1 MIRRVHVREGLYIL
15 PKDKEVGLI
24 DRVPK
29 VLLSAGMI
37 QKGRSGVGR
46 YVVELANRI
55 ALIEGIDLHIA
66 GLDEDRKLF
75 TKIEDTHWVSIPSTY
90 SSGVKNLFWH
100 QWKLPEILKNG
111 NFDVLHIPSYRRI
124 VAFCSVIQIV
134 TIHDCAPFRLRDKY
148 GALRGIFGR
157 HLVPWMTRRCDRVLT
172 VSDFTRKDLVQF
184 FKLTE
189 ADVQVVYNGLNHKL
203 YRQYSKETVN
213 AFRDKQGLDE
223 PFFLFVSR
231 LEHPGKNH
239 VRLIDAY
246 EAFRERTGSEHR
258 LVLAGS
264 PWHGA
269 EVIEAR
275 VRNSPYAKDIRMPGF
290 VEESDL
296 PLWYSSADALVFP
309 SLIEGFGLPV
319 VEALACGLRVATSDR
334 GSLPEVG
341 GDAAIYFD
349 PEKPEAIADALVE
362 ISSET
367 TSERKKRIE
376 KGLSHAAKFDWDKAA
391 LATCQSYIGF
401 YP

>member
-1 MIRRVHVREGLYIL
+1 MTN
-15 PKDKEVGLI
+15 
-24 DRVPK
+24 RVPK

-37 QKGRSGVGR
+37 QRGKSGVGR

-55 ALIEGIDLHIA
+55 ALIESVDLHLA
-66 GLDEDRKLF
+66 GLDEDRSLF
-75 TKIEDTHWVSIPSTY
+75 SEVKDSHWISIPKAY
-90 SSGVKNLFWH
+90 SSGVKNLIWH
-100 QWKLPEILKNG
+100 QRKLPGILKG
-111 NFDVLHIPSYRRI
+111 RGVDVLHVPSYRRI
-124 VAFCSVIQIV
+124 VAFCPVVQIA
-134 TIHDCAPFRLRDKY
+134 TIHDCAPFRLREKY

-157 HLVPWMTRRCDRVLT
+157 QLAPWMARRCDRVIA
-172 VSDFTRKDLVQF
+172 VSDFTQKDLRQF
-184 FKLTE
+184 FKVPE
-189 ADVQVVYNGLNHKL
+189 AKMQVIYNGLNHGL
-203 YRQYSKETVN
+203 YRQYPEHEVN
-213 AFRDKQGLDE
+213 AFRDKHGLDK

-239 VRLIDAY
+239 IRLIEAY
-246 EAFRERTGSEHR
+246 ETFRKHSDSRHQ
-258 LVLAGS
+258 LILAGA

-275 VRNSPYAKDIRMPGF
+275 IQGSPYAKDILTPGF

-319 VEALACGLRVATSDR
+319 VEALACGLHVATSDR

-349 PEKPEAIADALVE
+349 PENPEAISEALVKI
-362 ISSET
+362 ISESE
-367 TSERKKRIE
+367 SEQQERIK

-391 LATCQSYIGF
+391 LATCQSYVSAVE
-401 YP
+401 

>member
-1 MIRRVHVREGLYIL
+1 MTNRA
-15 PKDKEVGLI
+15 
-24 DRVPK
+24 PK

-37 QKGRSGVGR
+37 QAGRSGVGR

-55 ALIEGIDLHIA
+55 ALIDSVDMHVA
-66 GLDEDRKLF
+66 GLDEDRDLF
-75 TKIEDTHWVSIPSTY
+75 SAVKDSHWISIPSAY
-90 SSGVKNLFWH
+90 GNGVKNLIWH
-100 QWKLPEILKNG
+100 QWKLPGILKDG
-111 NFDVLHIPSYRRI
+111 EFDMLHVPSYRRI
-124 VAFCSVIQIV
+124 VAFCPVVQV
-134 TIHDCAPFRLRDKY
+134 ATIHDCAPFRLRDKY
-148 GALRGIFGR
+148 GVLRGLFGR
-157 HLVPWMTRRCDRVLT
+157 HLVPWMARRCNRVLA
-172 VSDFTRKDLVQF
+172 VSEFTKKDLVQF

-189 ADVQVVYNGLNHKL
+189 GNVQVVYNGLNHKL
-203 YRQYSKETVN
+203 YRQYSKEAVN
-213 AFRDKQGLDE
+213 EFRAKQGLDG

-334 GSLPEVG
+334 GSLKEVG

-391 LATCQSYIGF
+391 LATCQSYS
-401 YP
+401 

>member
-1 MIRRVHVREGLYIL
+1 M
-15 PKDKEVGLI
+15 
-24 DRVPK
+24 
-29 VLLSAGMI
+29 
-37 QKGRSGVGR
+37 
-46 YVVELANRI
+46 
-55 ALIEGIDLHIA
+55 EGIDLHIA

-75 TKIEDTHWVSIPSTY
+75 SKVEDAHWVSIPSAY
-90 SSGVKNLFWH
+90 GSGLKNLIWH
-100 QWKLPEILKNG
+100 QWKLPGILRDNG
-111 NFDVLHIPSYRRI
+111 FDILHVPSYRRI
-124 VAFCSVIQIV
+124 VAFCPVVQIA

-148 GALRGIFGR
+148 GVLRGIFGR

-172 VSDFTRKDLVQF
+172 VSEFTKKDLVQF
-184 FKLTE
+184 FKLAE

-213 AFRDKQGLDE
+213 AFLEKQGLSG

-246 EAFRERTGSEHR
+246 ETFRERSGSEHR

-275 VRNSPYAKDIRMPGF
+275 IRDSPYAKDILTPGF

-296 PLWYSSADALVFP
+296 PLWYASADALVFP

-349 PEKPEAIADALVE
+349 PEKPDSIAAALVE

-367 TSERKKRIE
+367 TSERNNRIE
-376 KGLSHAAKFDWDKAA
+376 KGLSHSNQFDWDWAA
-391 LATCQSYIGF
+391 LQTCQSYVGAMD
-401 YP
+401 

>member
-1 MIRRVHVREGLYIL
+1 MNR
-15 PKDKEVGLI
+15 
-24 DRVPK
+24 RVPK
-29 VLLSAGMI
+29 ALLSAGMI
-37 QKGRSGVGR
+37 QGGKSGVGR

-55 ALIEGIDLHIA
+55 ALIDSVDLHLA
-66 GLDEDRKLF
+66 GLDEDRSLF
-75 TKIEDTHWVSIPSTY
+75 SEVNDSHWISIPKAY
-90 SSGVKNLFWH
+90 SSGVMNLIWH
-100 QWKLPEILKNG
+100 QQKLPGILKSRG
-111 NFDVLHIPSYRRI
+111 VDVLHIPSYRRI
-124 VAFCSVIQIV
+124 VAFCPVAQIA

-157 HLVPWMTRRCDRVLT
+157 QLVPWMARRCDQVLA
-172 VSDFTRKDLVQF
+172 VSDFTQKDLGRF
-184 FKLTE
+184 FKIPE
-189 ADVQVVYNGLNHKL
+189 VKMQVVYNGLNHEL
-203 YRQYSKETVN
+203 YRQYPEGEIN
-213 AFRDKQGLDE
+213 AFRDRHGLDK

-239 VRLIDAY
+239 IRLIDAY
-246 EAFRERTGSEHR
+246 EAFRTRSGSEHQ
-258 LVLAGS
+258 LILAGA

-275 VRNSPYAKDIRMPGF
+275 IQDSPYANDILTPGF

-349 PEKPEAIADALVE
+349 PEKPEAISEALVK
-362 ISSET
+362 ISSE
-367 TSERKKRIE
+367 SESEQQERIK
-376 KGLSHAAKFDWDKAA
+376 KGLAHAAKFDWDKAA
-391 LATCQSYIGF
+391 LATCQSYVSAVD
-401 YP
+401 